1 EVSGD
6 VSLRDFTWELDI
18 DRKLIESEYNT
29 VGGWLIE
36 KFKGMPK
43 VGDAFRMDN
52 IYVKVLEVDT
62 HRVENVLVC
71 VLDFDIEEE

>member
-1 EVSGD
+1 
-6 VSLRDFTWELDI
+6 
-18 DRKLIESEYNT
+18 
-29 VGGWLIE
+29 
-36 KFKGMPK
+36 MPK

-71 VLDFDIEEE
+71 VLDFEVEEE